1 MHDFFHRQVGG
12 EGEPQ
17 FLAKLLRA
25 DPEIAVRTREQI
37 FLQPGFV
44 IFESLGGFFL
54 ERGQSFLHL
63 RHFVEQRAQ
72 TFAHE
77 RNGALGLLDR
87 GLGVNARGMLQ
98 VRFCLSDHA
107 RHRFHP
113 LAQIGDTLFRRIE
126 IAGHNHV
133 KTIRQALHV
142 KERVPIRL
150 FQFLEVENVDT
161 VCAAQLRS
169 IVKADQLIAE
179 LLRARQQPTAI
190 FGRIIGQL
198 IIKTMVAQFG
208 GGFRRSRQLPYNVI
222 AGDFFKLL
230 IPRSCV
236 RREDRQ

>member
-1 MHDFFHRQVGG
+1 M
-12 EGEPQ
+12 
-17 FLAKLLRA
+17 
-25 DPEIAVRTREQI
+25 
-37 FLQPGFV
+37 QPGFV

-150 FQFLEVENVDT
+150 AQFFQLENFVVDVVLENPNIDA

-169 IVKADQLIAE
+169 IVKADELIAE

-208 GGFRRSRQLPYNVI
+208 GGFRRSRQLPFNVI